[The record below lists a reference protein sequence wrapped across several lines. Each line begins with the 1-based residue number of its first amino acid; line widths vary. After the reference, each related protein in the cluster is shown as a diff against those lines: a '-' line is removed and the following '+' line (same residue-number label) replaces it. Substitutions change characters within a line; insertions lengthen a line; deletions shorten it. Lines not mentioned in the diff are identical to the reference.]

1 MNHHRTL
8 EGISLQRAWLTIG
21 VFDGLHRGH
30 QDLVRRLVSGAHA
43 AGAPAV
49 VLTFFPH
56 PAVVLGRQANFS
68 YLTLPDEK
76 AARLGV
82 LGVDRVITLPFTPE
96 LASQSA
102 EAFMQAVAAA
112 LGVEQLLIG
121 YDFALGR
128 NREGN
133 AARLTELGERFG
145 YRTEIVPP
153 FQVDGRVI
161 SSSAIRT
168 QLLAGQV
175 AKAAEGLGRRY
186 RVGGPVI
193 HGDGRGRHINMPTAN
208 IAFPP
213 EKLIPAAGIYA
224 TWAWLD
230 GERFP
235 GATNIGINP
244 TFTPERTST
253 SLETHLL
260 DFHGDLY
267 GRGLSL
273 EFVARLRGEEKFA
286 SVEALLAQIRDDIAR
301 TREILKAA
309 GMEPSGDAQ

>member
-1 MNHHRTL
+1 MDHHRTL
-8 EGISLQRAWLTIG
+8 EGLSLERSWLTVG

-30 QDLVRRLVSGAHA
+30 LELVRRLVSGAHA

-56 PAVVLGRQANFS
+56 PSVVLGRQADVA

-76 AARLGV
+76 AALLGD

-102 EAFMQAVAAA
+102 EAFMQAVTGS
-112 LGVEQLLIG
+112 LGVQRLVIG

-133 AARLTELGERFG
+133 TARLTELGQHFG
-145 YRTEIVPP
+145 YRTEVIPA
-153 FQVDGRVI
+153 FQVNGRVI
-161 SSSAIRT
+161 SSSGIRAR
-168 QLLAGQV
+168 LLAGQV
-175 AKAAEGLGRRY
+175 AEAAEDLGRYY

-193 HGDGRGRHINMPTAN
+193 HGDGRGRHINVPTAN
-208 IAFPP
+208 LAYPP
-213 EKLIPAAGIYA
+213 EKLIPANGIYA

-230 GERFP
+230 GQRIA

-260 DFHGDLY
+260 DFRGDLY
-267 GRGLSL
+267 GRELSL

-286 SVEALLAQIRDDIAR
+286 SVEALLAQIQADIDR
-301 TREILKAA
+301 TREVL
-309 GMEPSGDAQ
+309 G

>member
-1 MNHHRTL
+1 MNHHHSL
-8 EGISLQRAWLTIG
+8 EGLALQRAWLTVG

-30 QDLVRRLVSGAHA
+30 QELIRRLVSGAQA

-49 VLTFFPH
+49 VLTFHPH
-56 PAVVLGRQANFS
+56 PAVVLGRQADLS

-76 AARLGV
+76 AALLGE

-102 EAFMQAVAAA
+102 EAFMQAVSSS

-145 YRTEIVPP
+145 YRTGIVPP

-161 SSSAIRT
+161 SSSGIRSR
-168 QLLAGQV
+168 LLAGQV
-175 AKAAEGLGRRY
+175 AEAAADLGRTY
-186 RVGGPVI
+186 RLGGPVV
-193 HGDGRGRHINMPTAN
+193 HGDGRGRHIQVPTAN

-213 EKLIPAAGIYA
+213 EKLAPANGIYA

-230 GERFP
+230 GQRFA

-244 TFTPERTST
+244 TFTPERTSV

-260 DFHGDLY
+260 DFDGDLY
-267 GRGLSL
+267 GRELSL

-301 TREILKAA
+301 TRQVLGK
-309 GMEPSGDAQ
+309 